1 MCIHLS
7 YKMKI
12 VAKYNILVTQ
22 QMQKCILI
30 KCRNKIYNKRKIKIV
45 YLHWLI
51 SLSNIKKISKQFSRF
66 L

>member
-12 VAKYNILVTQ
+12 VKTKYNILVTQ

-30 KCRNKIYNKRKIKIV
+30 KCRNKM
-45 YLHWLI
+45 
-51 SLSNIKKISKQFSRF
+51 
-66 L
+66 